1 MRTRGQ
7 RKISVWLCFCCLCSS
22 WAILCLKCLE
32 YVTWG
37 IACLHN
43 KVCIGGAPHFALGDY
58 SKYNACFDSISCA
71 SVLEECSC
79 IS

>member
-1 MRTRGQ
+1 MF
-7 RKISVWLCFCCLCSS
+7 VFVFAVFDSS

-58 SKYNACFDSISCA
+58 SKYNACLTP
-71 SVLEECSC
+71 SVLLLSWKNEA
-79 IS
+79 IIL